1 MGSKIG
7 HYAFLLGVILAI
19 ITGFFPGVVA
29 YSVTILVIL
38 GLIVGF
44 LNVTAKETH
53 GFLVA
58 AIALMVAG
66 GAGLGAITW
75 AGIGDYLT
83 RILGHIVIF
92 VAPAAIVVA
101 LKSVIALAED

>member
-1 MGSKIG
+1 MTKIG

-19 ITGFFPGVVA
+19 IVGFFPDIVA
-29 YSVTILVIL
+29 YSALILVIL

-58 AIALMVAG
+58 SIALMVAG
-66 GAGLGAITW
+66 GAGLGVIGW
-75 AGIGDYLT
+75 GIGGYLVS
-83 RILGHIVIF
+83 ILTNIVIF

-101 LKSVIALAED
+101 LKTIIALAEE